1 MSKKLLPILLL
12 LAAVAFAAPRC
23 RAAVKCNVLS
33 NADGLSN
40 SSVNCIRQDSSM
52 MMWFGTWD
60 GLNVYNG
67 HSFKIYK
74 FAPDNDNTISNN
86 VIRTIVE
93 ESRGVMWVATD
104 YGINRIDVGS
114 ERIERFYPGYE
125 GNSPTAENVFS
136 VAVAPDGCVFCS
148 ATGWGIACYDRRQGT
163 FAALNVPQFNSS
175 EVRSIHAAGAGELL
189 LHTMSGAVVR
199 IVYDALPT
207 GIPSVRERKHL
218 FPPGSVASVYESAGT
233 IYLAGTD
240 GTIRRFDPVSGSEI
254 LLATLPARAGS
265 VRAMTQYDPGRLI
278 VATVS
283 AGVFLCDVAT
293 GSFTPLAG
301 VPDVN
306 ILSLFSGSQ
315 GILWIGSDGQG
326 VVGLYDDGIEF
337 DKTSNKELFAAR
349 SCPVRAFYRSAQGD
363 LYIGTKG
370 NGIRVRHA
378 DGSLGEAYDTS
389 GGLGNNF
396 VYALSEGLA
405 DDIFIGHDGAG
416 LDVLSTATG
425 RISTIRPLPGSYFGS
440 VYAIYRNPAD
450 SCLWLGTSG
459 YGLVEL
465 ELERRNGAYVVRR
478 QRVYV
483 NDKDDAAS
491 LGNNTVFAIVP
502 ASDGKLWVGT
512 RGGGLNLFDP
522 ATERFTHH
530 TISSGAYPIS
540 SNDILSLYMGRD
552 STLWIG
558 TSYGLNRL
566 DAQKGQGAFRRYV
579 ERDGLPNNTIHGILE
594 DDEGFLWISTNKGLA
609 KLNPATDAIV
619 SYYNNEALQSNEFSD
634 GAYYRAPD
642 GKMYFGGV
650 DGYNSFDPTS
660 IRVRNYAPPLLFTE
674 FSIKQ
679 RPVADFRPDR
689 PIVLAHGDNFFS
701 IRFSA
706 LEFIRNDNCEYAYI
720 LKGFNDEWVHAGT
733 DHTASFTNVPPGTYE
748 FAVRCTN
755 GDKVWSQY
763 AASLS
768 IRVRPPWWTTGWAW
782 TGYVLLLLG
791 ALCGVWFIVNER
803 IEQRRQLLMETMSRQ
818 QQSDNYEAKLRFFTS
833 IAHEFC
839 TPLTLIY
846 GSGEQLLDKYN
857 LSPDVERHVRIVK
870 NNASRMQRLIGELM
884 EFRRVDTRHYTPSY
898 AEVNLSELLSSVVD
912 NFAEVNGQRR
922 IDLRLD
928 FPAEELK
935 IVSDPGALG
944 KIFNNLVSNAYKYTP
959 SDGYIEIALRQAD
972 GRTTV
977 RVTNSGAGIKP
988 EQLGKVFNRFE
999 ILDNFER
1006 SSREGRVM
1014 RNGIGLSLAQSLAGV
1029 LGGKIDVGSRP
1040 GEYTTFTVS
1049 LPVLGRDRIAQTPQ
1063 HVVFE
1068 RPPTDETDE
1077 QDERDGRT
1085 ASPRR
1090 QGEPSGLTVL
1100 VVDDER
1106 QIRDLIREI
1115 LDGEYAVLEAAD
1127 GQEAIELLKHRRP
1140 DLIISDITMPRLDGL
1155 GLLKYLKEN
1164 EITKHIPFVFLT
1176 FKNSV
1181 EHEIHGYEMGGE
1193 AYINKPFHPR
1203 HLLAVVHRIL
1213 NDRRSLKDYYNSA
1226 VSTADVWEGNTVD
1239 ADAKKFIVQLT
1250 ALIEEN
1256 ITDENL
1262 SLNFLCDK
1270 MFVSRMGLYRKI
1282 TQITQMTPSEFI
1294 RSVKLRRATHLLKT
1308 TNMTIQEIMFCS
1320 GFNNKSY
1327 FYREFARVYG
1337 MSPREM
1343 REKNR

>member
-12 LAAVAFAAPRC
+12 LAAVAYAAPHC

-60 GLNVYNG
+60 GLNVYDG
-67 HSFKIYK
+67 HAFRTYK
-74 FAPDNDNTISNN
+74 FAPDDNNTISNN
-86 VIRTIVE
+86 VIRNIAE
-93 ESRGVMWVATD
+93 ESRGVIWVATD
-104 YGINRIDVGS
+104 NGINRIDIAA

-125 GNSPTAENVFS
+125 RSGPTAENVFS
-136 VAVAPDGCVFCS
+136 VAAAPDGQVFCS
-148 ATGWGIACYDRRQGT
+148 ATGWGIACYDGRQGSL
-163 FAALNVPQFNSS
+163 AALNVPQFNSS
-175 EVRSIHAAGAGELL
+175 GVRAVYSAASGQLL
-189 LHTMSGAVVR
+189 LHTLRGEVVR
-199 IVYDALPT
+199 IDYRVPEAR
-207 GIPSVRERKHL
+207 IPEVLQSEEL
-218 FPPGSVASVYESAGT
+218 FPVGSVVSVFESAGT

-240 GTIRRFDPVSGSEI
+240 GTIHRYDPSERSAVP
-254 LLATLPARAGS
+254 LVTLPARTGS
-265 VRAMTQYDPGRLI
+265 VRAITQYGSGRLI
-278 VATVS
+278 VATAS
-283 AGVFLCDVAT
+283 AGIFLCEVAAGT
-293 GSFTPLAG
+293 FTPLAG
-301 VPDVN
+301 VPDIN
-306 ILSLFSGSQ
+306 ILSLCCGSQ
-315 GILWIGSDGQG
+315 DILWIGSDGQG
-326 VVGLYDDGIEF
+326 VIGLYDDEIAF

-349 SCPVRAFYRSAQGD
+349 SCPVRAFCRSARGD

-378 DGSLGEAYDTS
+378 DGSLGETYDTS
-389 GGLGNNF
+389 DGLGNNF
-396 VYALSEGLA
+396 VYALAEGFA
-405 DDIFIGHDGAG
+405 DDMFIGHDGAG
-416 LDVLSTATG
+416 LDVLSIRTG
-425 RISTIRPLPGSYFGS
+425 LVSTIRPQPGSYFGS
-440 VYAIYRNPAD
+440 VYAIYRDPAD

-459 YGLVEL
+459 YGLVGL
-465 ELERRNGAYVVRR
+465 ELEMQDGRYVVRR
-478 QRVYV
+478 QRIYA
-483 NDKDDAAS
+483 NDKDDETS
-491 LGNNTVFAIVP
+491 LGNNTIFSIAP
-502 ASDGKLWVGT
+502 ALGGKLWVGT

-522 ATERFTHH
+522 ATERFTHY
-530 TISSGAYPIS
+530 TTSSGPYPIS
-540 SNDILSLYMGRD
+540 SNDILSLYVGRD

-566 DAQKGQGAFRRYV
+566 DTQNGQGAFRWYI
-579 ERDGLPNNTIHGILE
+579 EKDGLPNNTIHGILE
-594 DDEGFLWISTNKGLA
+594 DDEGHLWISTNKGLA

-619 SYYNNEALQSNEFSD
+619 SYYNNEELQSNEFSD

-650 DGYNSFDPTS
+650 DGYNGFDPKA
-660 IRVRNYAPPLLFTE
+660 IRVRNYAPPILFTG

-679 RPVADFRPDR
+679 RPVADFRPGE

-706 LEFIRNDNCEYAYI
+706 LEFIRNENCEYAYI

-748 FAVRCTN
+748 FSVRCTN
-755 GDKVWSQY
+755 GDKIWSQY
-763 AASLS
+763 AASFP

-791 ALCGVWFIVNER
+791 ALYVVWFIVNER

-846 GSGEQLLDKYN
+846 GSGEQLLDKYH
-857 LSPDVERHVRIVK
+857 LSADVERHVRIVK

-898 AEVNLSELLSSVVD
+898 AEVNISELLWSVVD

-922 IDLRLD
+922 IDLKLD
-928 FPAEELK
+928 FPPEELK

-944 KIFNNLVSNAYKYTP
+944 KILNNLVSNAYKYTP

-977 RVTNSGAGIKP
+977 SVTNSGKGIKP
-988 EQLGKVFNRFE
+988 EHIGKVFNRFE
-999 ILDNFER
+999 ILDSFER
-1006 SSREGRVM
+1006 SAHEGRIM

-1029 LGGKIDVGSRP
+1029 LDGNISVSSSP

-1049 LPVLGRDRIAQTPQ
+1049 LPVLGRDRIDDAPQ
-1063 HVVFE
+1063 QVVFE
-1068 RPPTDETDE
+1068 QPKSDESDE
-1077 QDERDGRT
+1077 SDSE
-1085 ASPRR
+1085 AAPLRR

-1115 LDGEYAVLEAAD
+1115 LDGEYTVLEAAD
-1127 GQEAIELLKHRRP
+1127 GEEAIELLKHRRP

-1176 FKNSV
+1176 FKNGV

-1193 AYINKPFHPR
+1193 AYIYKPFHPR

-1226 VSTADVWEGNTVD
+1226 ISTADVWEGNTVD

-1250 ALIEEN
+1250 SLIEEN

-1294 RSVKLRRATHLLKT
+1294 RSVKLRHATHLLKT